1 MSLRAAI
8 LGFLGLEPMSGYTLQ
23 QRFDGSV
30 GGFWTATQSQ
40 IYRELH
46 ALEAAGLVTVKVEQG
61 DGKPARKIYANT
73 TAGQAELERWLKEP
87 LPPLQLRH
95 PLLLKLV
102 FAAQLPPAV
111 LDDVLARYE
120 QGLAGTLDEYRERSG
135 ADRIFA
141 LARSRREGELWQLS
155 LEHGIAWVDVE
166 LAWVKKARQRLAQ
179 PATGRPAAGAA
190 GRATPSRTKAA
201 RAQPARAQPARAR
214 RPRAKSAPTD
224 SALGKPP
231 VAPKPARTTR

>member
-8 LGFLGLEPMSGYTLQ
+8 LGFLGLEPMSGYSLQ

-46 ALEAAGLVTVKVEQG
+46 ALEAAGLVTVRVEHG
-61 DGKPARKIYANT
+61 DGKPARKVYANT
-73 TAGQAELERWLKEP
+73 AAGKLELERWLKEP

-102 FAAQLPPAV
+102 FAAELAPGA

-120 QGLAGTLDEYRERSG
+120 QGLADTLEEYRGRVG
-135 ADRIFA
+135 AERIFA
-141 LARSRREGELWQLS
+141 LARSRREAELWQLS
-155 LEHGIAWVDVE
+155 LEHGIAWVEVE
-166 LAWVKKARQRLAQ
+166 LAWVKKAR
-179 PATGRPAAGAA
+179 
-190 GRATPSRTKAA
+190 
-201 RAQPARAQPARAR
+201 R
-214 RPRAKSAPTD
+214 R
-224 SALGKPP
+224 LGKP
-231 VAPKPARTTR
+231 AGKTKPARKRR

>member
-46 ALEAAGLVTVKVEQG
+46 ALEAAGLVTVRVEQG
-61 DGKPARKIYANT
+61 HGKPARKVYANT

-102 FAAQLPPAV
+102 FAAQLPPAA

-120 QGLAGTLDEYRERSG
+120 QGLARTLDEYRERTG
-135 ADRIFA
+135 AERIFA
-141 LARSRREGELWQLS
+141 LARSTREGELWQLS
-155 LEHGIAWVDVE
+155 LEHGIAWVEVE
-166 LAWVKKARQRLAQ
+166 LAWVKKARERLAE
-179 PATGRPAAGAA
+179 PST
-190 GRATPSRTKAA
+190 SRTATADATHAK
-201 RAQPARAQPARAR
+201 PARAELARAKPAHIES
-214 RPRAKSAPTD
+214 PRAKSPRAKSPR
-224 SALGKPP
+224 AKARGPL
-231 VAPKPARTTR
+231 KPARRTR

>member
-8 LGFLGLEPMSGYTLQ
+8 LGFLSLEAMSGYSLQ

-46 ALEAAGLVTVKVEQG
+46 ALEAAGLVTVRVEHS

-73 TAGQAELERWLKEP
+73 ADGRAELERWLQEP

-102 FAAQLPPAV
+102 FAAELAPAA
-111 LDDVLARYE
+111 LDRVLASYQ
-120 QGLAGTLDEYRERSG
+120 QGLAATRDEYASRVG
-135 ADRIFA
+135 AERIFA
-141 LARSRREGELWQLS
+141 LARSPREAELWQLS
-155 LEHGIAWVDVE
+155 LEHGLAWVEVE
-166 LAWVKKARQRLAQ
+166 LAWVEKARERL
-179 PATGRPAAGAA
+179 
-190 GRATPSRTKAA
+190 SK
-201 RAQPARAQPARAR
+201 PARAQPAR
-214 RPRAKSAPTD
+214 T
-224 SALGKPP
+224 GKP
-231 VAPKPARTTR
+231 AIEAKARSKRR